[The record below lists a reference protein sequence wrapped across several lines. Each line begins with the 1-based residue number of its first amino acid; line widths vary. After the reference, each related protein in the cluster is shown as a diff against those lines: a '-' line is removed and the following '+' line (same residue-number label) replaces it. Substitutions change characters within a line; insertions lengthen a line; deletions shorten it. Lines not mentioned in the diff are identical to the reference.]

1 MVFFLLL
8 ESLLILLFL
17 QLYHNS
23 RDDFNR
29 ELLHNMQVCSYS
41 LSCNKF
47 TVDFSPQKQH
57 ELNQLYLT
65 STGVDAYF
73 YIPKSKKFDMRLHQN
88 QTKYTQNLNQI
99 KKQLMY
105 QWILLSFGLIM
116 VALFFT
122 FYSLKPI
129 RKALQLNDEFVK
141 DILHDFNTPIA
152 SMVLNISMFN
162 HAQGQNPYITK
173 VSQSL
178 ETILLLENNLKTFL
192 HNSPK
197 QTSIVNI
204 GKLAKDR
211 LDFVAS
217 IYSRL
222 EFDYQEKNALI
233 LTSNNELLCRIID
246 NLLSNACK
254 YNKPR
259 GKVSVTIVKNQ
270 VIIEDTGKGI
280 KDVKKVLNRY
290 YKEQERGLGLGLHIV
305 QKLTKE
311 LNIALDITS
320 EIKIGT
326 KIILTFL

>member
-8 ESLLILLFL
+8 ELLLILLFL

-23 RDDFNR
+23 RDDYNK
-29 ELLHNMQVCSYS
+29 ELLHKMQLCSYS
-41 LSCNKF
+41 LSCDKF
-47 TVDFSPQKQH
+47 TVDFTPQKKH
-57 ELNQLYLT
+57 ELNRLYFT
-65 STGVDAYF
+65 SNGVNAYF
-73 YIPKSKKFDMRLHQN
+73 YIPKSKKFDMRLHQ
-88 QTKYTQNLNQI
+88 
-99 KKQLMY
+99 KKQKYSEGLNSIEKQLIY
-105 QWILLSFGLIM
+105 QWILLSFGLII

-162 HAQGQNPYITK
+162 HAKGEDSYIK
-173 VSQSL
+173 RVSQSL
-178 ETILLLENNLKTFL
+178 DTILLLENNLKTFL

-197 QTSIVNI
+197 QTAQIDV
-204 GKLAKDR
+204 GKLTKER

-217 IYSRL
+217 IYNKLTFEYNEESS
-222 EFDYQEKNALI
+222 LI
-233 LTSNNELLCRIID
+233 INSNSELLCRIMD

-254 YNKPR
+254 YNKPH
-259 GKVSVTIVKNQ
+259 GKITVKILKNK

-280 KDVKKVLNRY
+280 KDVKKVLQRY

-311 LNIALDITS
+311 LKIKLDIKS
-320 EIKIGT
+320 KIKIGT
-326 KIILTFL
+326 TVVLTFL